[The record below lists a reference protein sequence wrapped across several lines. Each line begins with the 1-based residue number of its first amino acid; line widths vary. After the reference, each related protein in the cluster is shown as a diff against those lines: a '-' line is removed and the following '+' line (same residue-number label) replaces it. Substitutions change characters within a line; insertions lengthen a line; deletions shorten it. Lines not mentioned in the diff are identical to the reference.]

1 MFHVLNQV
9 RGNSVSMKS
18 TEMENRPSMI
28 VKLQKLQLET

>member
-18 TEMENRPSMI
+18 TEMENRPMI